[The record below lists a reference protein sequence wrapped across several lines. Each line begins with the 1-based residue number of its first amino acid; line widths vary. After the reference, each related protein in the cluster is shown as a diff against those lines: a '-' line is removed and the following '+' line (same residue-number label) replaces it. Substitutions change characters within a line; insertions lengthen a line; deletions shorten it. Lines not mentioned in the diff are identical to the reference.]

1 MGCGGMHMDER
12 KAREPLTEEERARFE
27 RYAAEVFSRMGMRL
41 DSPGGR
47 DTPQRWVSALWD
59 MTEGYDGDPKLST
72 LFPVEC
78 PICPDEE
85 KTHVVEGP
93 IRFTGL
99 CEHHVL
105 PIRGSA
111 WVGYLAAEKLI
122 GISKLTRIVR
132 LYSKRFTSQERLSH
146 DIANEV
152 SHDLQPRGVAV
163 YIEAEH
169 FCMQARGVRE
179 LSSHTGT
186 LVMRGAYNQ
195 NLLLSEEFRLMVS
208 RHVANSTVAA

>member
-1 MGCGGMHMDER
+1 MDD
-12 KAREPLTEEERARFE
+12 KLREPLEPMERAKFE
-27 RYAAEVFSRMGMRL
+27 NYAAEIFARMGL
-41 DSPGGR
+41 DLKSPGGR
-47 DTPQRWVSALWD
+47 DTPRRWITALWD

-78 PICPDEE
+78 PTCPDAE

-105 PIRGSA
+105 PIRGYA

-132 LYSKRFTSQERLSH
+132 LYSKRFTSQERISH
-146 DIANEV
+146 AIVDELAR
-152 SHDLQPRGVAV
+152 DLVPRGVAV

-169 FCMQARGVRE
+169 FCTQARGVRE
-179 LSSHTGT
+179 ISSHTGT
-186 LVMRGAYNQ
+186 LVMHGAYNE
-195 NLLLSEEFRLMVS
+195 NPLLSQEFRLMVD
-208 RHVANSTVAA
+208 RRPASTATAA

>member
-1 MGCGGMHMDER
+1 MHET
-12 KAREPLTEEERARFE
+12 KSREPLSVEERAQFE
-27 RYAAEVFSRMGMRL
+27 RYASEIFSRMGL
-41 DSPGGR
+41 NLNSPGGR
-47 DTPQRWVSALWD
+47 ETPHRWVSALWD

-78 PICPDEE
+78 PTCPDEE

-99 CEHHVL
+99 CEHHIL

-111 WVGYLAAEKLI
+111 WVGYLAAAKLI

-152 SHDLQPRGVAV
+152 SNDLQPRGVAV

-195 NLLLSEEFRLMVS
+195 NPLLSDEFRLMVG
-208 RHVANSTVAA
+208 RQVANSGLAA

>member
-1 MGCGGMHMDER
+1 MEVE
-12 KAREPLTEEERARFE
+12 KKREPLTEEESKRFE
-27 RYAAEVFSRMGMRL
+27 GYAAEIFSRMGMEL
-41 DSPGGR
+41 GTPGAR
-47 DTPQRWVSALWD
+47 DTPRRWLTALWD
-59 MTEGYDGDPKLST
+59 MTEGYDGDSKIST

-78 PICPDEE
+78 PTCPEEE

-111 WVGYLAAEKLI
+111 WVGYLAASKLI

-132 LYSKRFTSQERLSH
+132 LYSKRFTSQERLCH
-146 DIANEV
+146 QIADELAKDV
-152 SHDLQPRGVAV
+152 EPRGVIV

-169 FCMQARGVRE
+169 FCTQARGVRE
-179 LSSHTGT
+179 LSSRTGA
-186 LVMRGAYNQ
+186 LVTRGAYNT
-195 NLLLSEEFRLMVS
+195 NPHLAEEFRLLLSRRSAGSAVS
-208 RHVANSTVAA
+208 

>member
-1 MGCGGMHMDER
+1 MEG
-12 KAREPLTEEERARFE
+12 KIREPLNTEELETFE
-27 RYAAEVFSRMGMRL
+27 GYAATIFSRMGMDL
-41 DSPGGR
+41 NTPGAKE
-47 DTPQRWVSALWD
+47 TPRRWVTALWD
-59 MTEGYDGDPKLST
+59 MTEGYDGDSKLST

-78 PICPDEE
+78 PTCQEEE

-111 WVGYLAAEKLI
+111 WVGYLAQTKLI

-132 LYSKRFTSQERLSH
+132 LYSKRFTSQERLCH
-146 DIANEV
+146 QIADEMTKDV
-152 SHDLQPRGVAV
+152 QPRGLIV

-179 LSSHTGT
+179 LSSRTGS
-186 LVMRGAYNQ
+186 LVTRGAYTTSPH
-195 NLLLSEEFRLMVS
+195 LSEEFRLLIG
-208 RHVANSTVAA
+208 RHSTISPAA

>member
-1 MGCGGMHMDER
+1 MEIR
-12 KAREPLTEEERARFE
+12 KLREPLSDEELKRFE
-27 RYAAEVFSRMGMRL
+27 GYAAAIFSRMGMDL
-41 DSPGGR
+41 STPGAR
-47 DTPQRWVSALWD
+47 ETPRRWVTALWD
-59 MTEGYDGDPKLST
+59 MTEGYDGDSKIST

-78 PICPDEE
+78 PVCPDEE

-111 WVGYLAAEKLI
+111 WAGYLAEAKLI

-132 LYSKRFTSQERLSH
+132 LYSKRFTSQERLCH
-146 DIANEV
+146 QIADEMAKDV
-152 SHDLQPRGVAV
+152 QPRGVIV

-169 FCMQARGVRE
+169 FCTQARGVRE
-179 LSSHTGT
+179 LSSRTGA
-186 LVMRGAYNQ
+186 LVTRGAYNT
-195 NLLLSEEFRLMVS
+195 NPHLGEEFRLLIG
-208 RHVANSTVAA
+208 HHSTISPAA